1 MPGPASAGGPINDAF
16 RAPDPATGLLGLAA
30 DGRRLAPA
38 AWQGGRASGN
48 HVRPSGVVVRPPGVA
63 RAATAL
69 FVLLFAAGCSAAVD
83 TGSPSGSRPGTT
95 GALLETTAPN
105 GASRELRMEAVTAG
119 APGQGPAV
127 PRVVLAPSAAVL
139 SEAIGGRV
147 PDRGEGTY
155 LLAYWGRKPTGG
167 YSLVVESAR
176 IEGERVTVR
185 LALKEPPV
193 DAILTQAFTYPYVL
207 VVLGGLD
214 PRGKEFVFEE
224 VGGRRLGWPV
234 RRAGGTVHGA

>member
-1 MPGPASAGGPINDAF
+1 M
-16 RAPDPATGLLGLAA
+16 
-30 DGRRLAPA
+30 
-38 AWQGGRASGN
+38 
-48 HVRPSGVVVRPPGVA
+48 A

-69 FVLLFAAGCSAAVD
+69 FVLLFAAGCFAAGD

-95 GALLETTAPN
+95 GALPETTAPN
-105 GASRELRMEAVTAG
+105 GASRELRVEGVAAG

-139 SEAIGGRV
+139 SEAIGGGV
-147 PDRGEGTY
+147 PDRGDGTY

-167 YSLVVESAR
+167 YSLAVESAR
-176 IEGERVTVR
+176 IEGEQVTVR
-185 LALKEPPV
+185 LALKEPP
-193 DAILTQAFTYPYVL
+193 DAILTQAFIYPYVL

-224 VGGRRLGWPV
+224 MGGRRLGWPV
-234 RRAGGTVHGA
+234 RSEGGDGSRGVGFAPAPCEEPFSGDPPREGGRSASLLPVAASEVPLPDKRGGSGMDAKGAKG